1 MYTYIFFRTTTHT
14 HSLTHSL
21 THTHNQSHTHTRIYS
36 YVKPM
41 VEPKDII
48 VVTVGSHVTQAT
60 AAVFVGGSAC
70 CCCLLCGAT
79 AATGSTIAELL
90 SNYCYDE
97 KTRTHTHTH
106 FDNNETPYFTVNSET
121 FTASPQSKSTVMGTH
136 RLKGTLL

>member
-1 MYTYIFFRTTTHT
+1 MRNVYIHILPHNHTHTLT
-14 HSLTHSL
+14 HSLTHS
-21 THTHNQSHTHTRIYS
+21 HTQPITHTHTRIYS

-97 KTRTHTHTH
+97 KTRTHTHI
-106 FDNNETPYFTVNSET
+106 
-121 FTASPQSKSTVMGTH
+121 STTMR
-136 RLKGTLL
+136 RLISL